1 MLLAQKLGMARKH
14 NIKLKLPGSTKLGVG
29 ASSPSG
35 TSRSKL
41 SRSWSTS
48 EKLFLR
54 AVRLLFFL
62 LSERKMGV
70 LFKNQTNA
78 SASRNGCDKLIL
90 DLLATTAVIVSTT
103 TSSGPLS
110 VTRNAGWGCGIGE
123 DGNSGS
129 TSDEEHSAK
138 FEKPSGLYIDGLQDH
153 SY

>member
-1 MLLAQKLGMARKH
+1 MARKH
-14 NIKLKLPGSTKLGVG
+14 NIKLKLPGSTKVGVG

-62 LSERKMGV
+62 LSERKIGV
-70 LFKNQTNA
+70 LFTNQTNA
-78 SASRNGCDKLIL
+78 SASRNGCDESIL

-103 TSSGPLS
+103 TASGRSGFVWLS
-110 VTRNAGWGCGIGE
+110 VTRDAGWGCGIGEGRMEPASDVQE

-138 FEKPSGLYIDGLQDH
+138 F
-153 SY
+153 